1 MKSKA
6 ILLFIALVAL
16 LAACIPRQVGDSP
29 GTTVRL
35 LEPGLSEVV
44 AERGP
49 TVVIGSASRI
59 TKWEGPC
66 SRQPTPLDDLVPK
79 ETPNEVITLAIVCDA
94 PGRIKV
100 WSKGPLT
107 PRFSSTPRG
116 K

>member
-1 MKSKA
+1 MKSVKPM
-6 ILLFIALVAL
+6 LLVLALL
-16 LAACIPRQVGDSP
+16 LAACIPRPVSDSP

-35 LEPGLSEVV
+35 LEAGLAEVV

-49 TVVIGSASRI
+49 TVVIGSATRI

-66 SRQPTPLDDLVPK
+66 SRQPTPLDDLIPK
-79 ETPNEVITLAIVCDA
+79 ETSNEVVTLAIACDA

-100 WSKGPLT
+100 WSQGPLT
-107 PRFSSTPRG
+107 PRITNTPRA